1 MKVSIEEKR
10 AEAIKRMKAF
20 GFFSDTVKLFEKNG
34 TPLSSEPPW
43 GAFYALN
50 DQQKAAVHEF
60 EEEYGG
66 LVYSVIRSFHQEL
79 GVIDNL
85 LYVSDEKDEWPW
97 DWGDIENMCPCIY
110 AVNYNTPEFSEF
122 GSIGVKMGT
131 GAGLIRIS

>member
-97 DWGDIENMCPCIY
+97 DWGDIENMCPCVY

-122 GSIGVKMGT
+122 GSIVVKMGA

>member
-34 TPLSSEPPW
+34 TPLSSEPPL

-97 DWGDIENMCPCIY
+97 DWGDIENMCPCVY

-122 GSIGVKMGT
+122 GSIGVKMGA

>member
-20 GFFSDTVKLFEKNG
+20 GFFHEAIELFEADG

-60 EEEYGG
+60 EEQYGG
-66 LVYSVIRSFHQEL
+66 LVYSVIRSFHKEL
-79 GVIDNL
+79 GIIDNL
-85 LYVSDEKDEWPW
+85 LYVSDEKDEWPM
-97 DWGDIENMCPCIY
+97 DWVDIESMRPCVY
-110 AVNYNTPEFSEF
+110 AVNYNIPEFSEF
-122 GSIGVKMGT
+122 GFIAVKLGV

>member
-1 MKVSIEEKR
+1 
-10 AEAIKRMKAF
+10 MKAF

-122 GSIGVKMGT
+122 GSIGVKMGA

>member
-34 TPLSSEPPW
+34 TLLSSAPPW
-43 GAFYALN
+43 GAFYTL
-50 DQQKAAVHEF
+50 DDKQKAAGHKL
-60 EEEYGG
+60 EEQYDC

-85 LYVSDEKDEWPW
+85 LYVSVEKDEWPMDW
-97 DWGDIENMCPCIY
+97 DDIENMCPCIY

-122 GSIGVKMGT
+122 GAIGVKMGA

>member
-85 LYVSDEKDEWPW
+85 LYVSDEKDEWPLDW
-97 DWGDIENMCPCIY
+97 DDIENMCPCVY
-110 AVNYNTPEFSEF
+110 SVNYNTPEFSEF
-122 GSIGVKMGT
+122 GSIGVKMGA

>member
-34 TPLSSEPPW
+34 TLLSSAPPW
-43 GAFYALN
+43 GAFYTL
-50 DQQKAAVHEF
+50 DDKQKAAVHKL
-60 EEEYGG
+60 EEQYDC

-85 LYVSDEKDEWPW
+85 LYVSDERAEWPW

-110 AVNYNTPEFSEF
+110 AVNYNTSEFSEF
-122 GSIGVKMGT
+122 GAIGVKMGA

>member
-20 GFFSDTVKLFEKNG
+20 GFFSDTIKLFEKNG
-34 TPLSSEPPW
+34 TPLSSAPPW
-43 GAFYALN
+43 GAFYTL
-50 DQQKAAVHEF
+50 DDKQKAAVHKL
-60 EEEYGG
+60 EEQYDC

-122 GSIGVKMGT
+122 GSIGVKMGA

>member
-1 MKVSIEEKR
+1 MKASIEEKR

-20 GFFSDTVKLFEKNG
+20 GFFHEAIELFEADG
-34 TPLSSEPPW
+34 TPLSNEPPW
-43 GAFYALN
+43 GAFYAL
-50 DQQKAAVHEF
+50 DDKQKAAVHEF

-85 LYVSDEKDEWPW
+85 LYVSDEKDEWPMDW
-97 DWGDIENMCPCIY
+97 DDIENMCPCIY

-122 GSIGVKMGT
+122 GAIGVKMGA